1 MNTSSDQLGLEIEPP
16 QIKSRENVRDRG
28 EVFTSRKVVNEM
40 LDLLPPEAFGLEVT
54 YLEPACGEGVFLA
67 EILRR
72 KLERHALSET
82 HVGLALSSLYG
93 VDIDCVNVAVARQR
107 IAYVV
112 DRFFVSRGAMP
123 SDSMLGA
130 VQGILAANIV
140 VGDFLKPETVTLC
153 QWRGIGTPNP
163 TQRFFRLS
171 EGMRQ
176 TEAAALPQLELAL

>member
-72 KLERHALSET
+72 KLES
-82 HVGLALSSLYG
+82 
-93 VDIDCVNVAVARQR
+93 VNVAVARQR

-112 DRFFVSRGAMP
+112 DRFFVSRCAMP